1 MKSIYILFLILPL
14 MGCKQK
20 TTDEDSKPTPIEVKA
35 TQVQAHDLTE
45 YLTFNGT
52 TQFQKKEN
60 IRSNVTGY
68 ISYMPF
74 KIGDVVT
81 AGQAFASVR
90 TKEQDALA
98 EAIKIDSSLAK
109 FSHPIRINNNSSG
122 VISML
127 NIQKN
132 DYVAEGDT
140 LATIS
145 QPNSLVIQV
154 NVPFEYE
161 DSVHIGTL
169 CDILLQNNEM
179 ISAKI
184 TGKLPI
190 IDAVAQSQTFLIA
203 LPNQQLPENLNVRVK
218 IIYKE
223 APKAMSIPHEAL
235 QTNEMLTEFWVMKIH
250 NDTLAIKESVSPML
264 KNDSIVQIES
274 QSVKLNDWIV
284 TEGSYQM
291 QDSTLV
297 KIKKQ

>member
-1 MKSIYILFLILPL
+1 MKSIYLLFIVLLFFA
-14 MGCKQK
+14 CKK
-20 TTDEDSKPTPIEVKA
+20 NTPEESTKITA
-35 TQVQAHDLTE
+35 IAVQAVKVSANDLTE

-74 KIGDVVT
+74 KIGDVVKS
-81 AGQAFASVR
+81 GQSFASVR
-90 TKEQDALA
+90 TKEQDALV

-145 QPNSLVIQV
+145 QPNSLVVQV

-161 DSVHIGTL
+161 DSVHIGML
-169 CDILLQNNEM
+169 CTVLLQNNET

-190 IDAVAQSQTFLIA
+190 MDAVAQSQTFLIA

-235 QTNEMLTEFWVMKIH
+235 QTNEMLTEFWVLKIY
-250 NDTLAIKESVSPML
+250 NDTLAIKESVTPML
-264 KNDSIVQIES
+264 KNDSLIQIES
-274 QSVKLNDWIV
+274 KTVKLNDWIV

-291 QDSTLV
+291 QDSTFV
-297 KIKKQ
+297 KVKKQ

>member
-1 MKSIYILFLILPL
+1 MKSKYILFLILPFL
-14 MGCKQK
+14 GCKQN
-20 TTDEDSKPTPIEVKA
+20 TTEEVPKITPIEVKA
-35 TQVQAHDLTE
+35 AQVEVNDLTE

-74 KIGDVVT
+74 KIGDAVRS
-81 AGQAFASVR
+81 GQAFASVR

-109 FSHPIRINNNSSG
+109 FSHPIRINSNSTG

-140 LATIS
+140 LASIS
-145 QPNSLVIQV
+145 QPNSLVVQV
-154 NVPFEYE
+154 NVPYEYE

-169 CDILLQNNEM
+169 CDILLQNNET

-184 TGKLPI
+184 TGRLPI
-190 IDAVAQSQTFLIA
+190 MDAVAQSQTFLIA
-203 LPNQQLPENLNVRVK
+203 LSNKNLPENLNVRVK

-250 NDTLAIKESVSPML
+250 NDTLAIRESVIPML
-264 KNDSIVQIES
+264 KNDSLVQIES
-274 QSVKLNDWIV
+274 QTVKLNDWIV

-297 KIKKQ
+297 KIKK